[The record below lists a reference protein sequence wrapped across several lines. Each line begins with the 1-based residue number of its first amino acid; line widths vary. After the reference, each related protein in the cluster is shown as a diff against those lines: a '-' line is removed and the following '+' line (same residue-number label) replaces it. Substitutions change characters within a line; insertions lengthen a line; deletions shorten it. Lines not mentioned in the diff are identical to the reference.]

1 MCIKTLIFKDQKALH
16 VIGYKKDKIIGY
28 TRLFKTG
35 DYFKTASIGRVLI
48 AKKERKFGYGH
59 QLMEASINAVETH
72 LNETIIEISAQK
84 HLRSFYETHGFVFT
98 GKEYLEDGI
107 SHIRMIRDE

>member
-1 MCIKTLIFKDQKALH
+1 M
-16 VIGYKKDKIIGY
+16 VKKNKIIEY
-28 TRLFKTG
+28 TCLFNSG
-35 DYFKTASIGRVLI
+35 DDFKTASIGRVFI

-59 QLMEASINAVETH
+59 QLMEASTNAVETH
-72 LNETIIEISAQK
+72 LNETFIEISAQK
-84 HLRSFYETHGFVFT
+84 YLRSFYETHGFVFT